1 MTHSMYLMTMFF
13 ITGAYQEV
21 YKMVESCVSE
31 DLTPEEVRGKLLV
44 ARFLSTFGGLSYT
57 Q

>member
-1 MTHSMYLMTMFF
+1 MTMFF